1 MLSKMFRYSNIIS
14 AKHILFGLL
23 VVFLFSVSC
32 TPPRKL
38 RLLQDKTEMGD
49 TISVQVPTYRLK
61 PGDIL
66 HIHVDIA
73 NPDAKEIYNKD
84 FHSFYV
90 QHTDLGDPTMYVW
103 GYYIDPMGF
112 TEMPELGKVRLGGLT
127 VQEAR
132 DQIQEK
138 VDEHL
143 IGASVSVRLINFSVT
158 VMGEVAKQGNY
169 KIFIDNPSI
178 LDVIG
183 LAGGFTDYGNRNV
196 RIIRRIDGTHYMGS
210 IDLTDRQAFLS
221 EFYYLQPNDIIY
233 VDQLSVK
240 TFRSENTRTMLS
252 AISVASSIIWLL
264 YAVLGN

>member
-1 MLSKMFRYSNIIS
+1 MVSSRPVLIGFLVLFMFS
-14 AKHILFGLL
+14 L
-23 VVFLFSVSC
+23 SC

-38 RLLQDKTEMGD
+38 RLLQDTMELGD
-49 TISVQVPTYRLK
+49 TISVQVPTYQLK

-66 HIHVDIA
+66 HIHIDVA
-73 NPDAKEIYNKD
+73 NPDAKKTYNKE

-90 QHTDLGDPTMYVW
+90 QYTDLGDPTMYVW
-103 GYYIDPMGF
+103 GYYIDPMGY
-112 TEMPELGKVRLGGLT
+112 TEMPELGKVRLGGLS

-132 DQIQEK
+132 DAIQEK

-158 VMGEVAKQGNY
+158 VIGEVAKQGNY

-196 RIIRRIDGTHYMGS
+196 RIVRRIDGTHYIGS
-210 IDLTDRQAFLS
+210 IDLTDRKAFLS

-233 VDQLSVK
+233 VDQLNVK

-252 AISVASSIIWLL
+252 AISVASSVFWLL
-264 YAVLGN
+264 YFVLGN